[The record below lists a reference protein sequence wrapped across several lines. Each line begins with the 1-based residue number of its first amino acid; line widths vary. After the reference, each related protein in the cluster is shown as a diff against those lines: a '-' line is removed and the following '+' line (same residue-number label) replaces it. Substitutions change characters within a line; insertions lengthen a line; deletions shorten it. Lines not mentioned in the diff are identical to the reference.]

1 MENDLT
7 RSSSGLDK
15 ILKIGRTNKSKKIVR
30 IEEYKEKSFNAV
42 LRQISK
48 TDRAEK
54 QRNERR
60 AKR

>member
-1 MENDLT
+1 MENDLR

-30 IEEYKEKSFNAV
+30 IQEYKEKSFNAV

-48 TDRAEK
+48 TERSEKRREDR
-54 QRNERR
+54 RR
-60 AKR
+60 KR

>member
-1 MENDLT
+1 MENDLR

-15 ILKIGRTNKSKKIVR
+15 MLKIGRTNKSKKIVR
-30 IEEYKEKSFNAV
+30 VQDYKEKSFNAV
-42 LRQISK
+42 LRQMSK

>member
-1 MENDLT
+1 MENDLR

-15 ILKIGRTNKSKKIVR
+15 MLKIGRTNKSKKIVR
-30 IEEYKEKSFNAV
+30 IEDYKEKSFNAV

-60 AKR
+60 AQR